1 MDHDRPGETVGQ
13 YLGVFCTDDDIFGSR
28 DTYWLQHRMNV
39 LVGLFI
45 RYGLVANI
53 TKSCTIKCH
62 PRALQA
68 GILEEAMTLL
78 CTVMVESYQ
87 VRL

>member
-1 MDHDRPGETVGQ
+1 MAHDGLGDTVRRC
-13 YLGVFCTDDDIFGSR
+13 LVVFYANDVMVGSR
-28 DTYWLQHRMNV
+28 DPEWLQHAMNV
-39 LVGLFI
+39 LVSIFR

-87 VRL
+87 VIL